1 MTSPRITVVGGANTD
16 LVGVPEGRFI
26 PGDSNPGHVRVSA
39 GGVGRNVAENLARMG
54 ASVRLVTAF
63 GSDGSGRDL
72 AADCEAL
79 GIDISASVR
88 LDDLP
93 GPRYLAVLDDRGGL
107 AAAVSDM
114 RALGS
119 LTAAALSPH
128 SF

>member
-26 PGDSNPGHVRVSA
+26 PGDSNPGHGRVSA
-39 GGVGRNVAENLARMG
+39 G
-54 ASVRLVTAF
+54 
-63 GSDGSGRDL
+63 SGRDP